1 MAVQH
6 RDEALIERSCQTL
19 PHSAFAAL
27 TGVLNAT
34 MEETLPKKRPALV
47 PFRGTQ
53 SSFYMY
59 APF

>member
-6 RDEALIERSCQTL
+6 RDEALRERSGPTVPQ
-19 PHSAFAAL
+19 SALAAL

-34 MEETLPKKRPALV
+34 MEETLPQKRPARV

-53 SSFYMY
+53 SAFYMY